1 MIYAG
6 LCCCDLIFSGRD
18 GKFLWLALSV
28 LFFRFPLLRVFF
40 PLSSCLREERN
51 ISGAQQFDCE
61 PAGGPWECEGG
72 NPTSMGKCLHYLK
85 Q

>member
-40 PLSSCLREERN
+40 PALFLSQRREE
-51 ISGAQQFDCE
+51 
-61 PAGGPWECEGG
+61 
-72 NPTSMGKCLHYLK
+72 H
-85 Q
+85 